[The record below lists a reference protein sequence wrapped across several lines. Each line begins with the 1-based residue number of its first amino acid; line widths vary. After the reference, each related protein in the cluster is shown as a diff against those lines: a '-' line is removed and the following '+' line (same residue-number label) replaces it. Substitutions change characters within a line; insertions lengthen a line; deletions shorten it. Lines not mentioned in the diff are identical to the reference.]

1 MNTAMSMQHGAR
13 PRQNPLAGTLRVLR
27 LMARNKSGF
36 VGFLIVVFMVFG
48 SFIAPIVVPFDPTG
62 SAAMIYVTPSWA
74 HPFGTDYEGRDV
86 LAQVLRGGSDVVI
99 VGFLTAL
106 LTTAIAVT
114 FGALSAFIGGRVDW
128 AITGLADVVLTI
140 PALVLFIVIAGLFS
154 LSSAWQLSIILA
166 AVSWPLLLRA
176 VRAQI
181 LSLKERDYVEAA
193 RALDLGT
200 RHIIFREML
209 PNMMSYIVINFV
221 LAATS
226 AIYLSVTL
234 VFLGLVPLSEG
245 NWGVM
250 LNLANIRGAV
260 YLPNALPYV
269 LGPTAAIVLL
279 QFSLV
284 LTLRSLDEV
293 FNPRLRGGG

>member
-1 MNTAMSMQHGAR
+1 MSAAIPLQPATR
-13 PRQNPLAGTLRVLR
+13 RRQNPLAGVARFLG
-27 LMARNKSGF
+27 LMARNKTGF
-36 VGFLIVVFMVFG
+36 VGFLVVVFIVVG
-48 SFIAPIVVPFDPTG
+48 SYLAPLIVPFNPSG
-62 SAAMIYVTPSWA
+62 SADLIYVAPSWA

-86 LAQVLRGGSDVVI
+86 LAQVLRGGTDVVT
-99 VGFLTAL
+99 VGFLTAFI
-106 LTTAIAVT
+106 TTLIAVT
-114 FGALSAFIGGRVDW
+114 FGSLSAFIGGRVDW
-128 AITGLADVVLTI
+128 AITGIADIVLTL
-140 PALVLFIVIAGLFS
+140 PPLVLFIVIAGIFS
-154 LSSAWQLSIILA
+154 LKSAWQLAIILA

-176 VRAQI
+176 VRSQV

-221 LAATS
+221 LATTN

-234 VFLGLVPLSEG
+234 VFLGLVPLSES

-260 YLPNALPYV
+260 YLPNALPYI
-269 LGPTAAIVLL
+269 LGPTAAIVIL
-279 QFSLV
+279 QFCLV

-293 FNPRLRGGG
+293 FNPRLRGG